1 MCWIQS
7 VSSFPDG
14 FFLLLFYTLETV
26 SLSAFA
32 SAELGQPFHSYPAG
46 QIEWKQDS
54 PQGEPRLAQSAPLK
68 GHSGPWDRA
77 TRPLLA
83 GVEEMENA
91 CVMLSLCVFEE
102 MCCWFNQAFRP
113 FFDWFRKHFL
123 LGLLFCLFSYFCLRF
138 FFFFFFFQVPIIPV
152 VFSSYSNF
160 YLRKEKQFK
169 SGNCPQLFN
178 LCWVKW
184 Q

>member
-1 MCWIQS
+1 MLTKALCLHLKCRSNSIWN
-7 VSSFPDG
+7 VLNTVCFT

-68 GHSGPWDRA
+68 GHSGPRDRA

-138 FFFFFFFQVPIIPV
+138 FFFFLPGTHHTCRFLLLQQLLPTE
-152 VFSSYSNF
+152 
-160 YLRKEKQFK
+160 RKAVQIR
-169 SGNCPQLFN
+169 
-178 LCWVKW
+178 
-184 Q
+184 

>member
-1 MCWIQS
+1 MA
-7 VSSFPDG
+7 

-32 SAELGQPFHSYPAG
+32 SAELVQPFHSYPTS

-54 PQGEPRLAQSAPLK
+54 AQGEPRLAHSALLK
-68 GHSGPWDRA
+68 GHSGPWERA

-102 MCCWFNQAFRP
+102 MCCWFNQEFRP
-113 FFDWFRKHFL
+113 FLIGLENISFWGFFPVCFL
-123 LGLLFCLFSYFCLRF
+123 IFAFVFV
-138 FFFFFFFQVPIIPV
+138 FFQVPIIPV

-178 LCWVKW
+178 LCRVKW

>member
-1 MCWIQS
+1 MSWIQS
-7 VSSFPDG
+7 VSPFPDG

-54 PQGEPRLAQSAPLK
+54 PQGEPRLAQSALLK

-77 TRPLLA
+77 TQPLLA

-91 CVMLSLCVFEE
+91 CVILSLCVCVFEE

-123 LGLLFCLFSYFCLRF
+123 LGLLFCLFSYFCLCFLFLF
-138 FFFFFFFQVPIIPV
+138 FFLPGTHHTCRFLLLQQLLPTE
-152 VFSSYSNF
+152 
-160 YLRKEKQFK
+160 RKAVQI
-169 SGNCPQLFN
+169 G
-178 LCWVKW
+178 
-184 Q
+184 